1 MQCEVGTSLGH
12 VRCSLALAL
21 VELVLHWNLA
31 ELVHWVHWPPWAVE
45 VFVLLVHWV
54 LLALPW
60 VAGLSVRWHLFFST
74 GGGSLNGGGCLKL
87 SDATGATAW
96 CHCFRCCCRRSQTW
110 NFVCAARLRKWFFSL
125 LSITCKW
132 FFSLPSLCI
141 AKMLSCYFT
150 DTGQFI

>member
-87 SDATGATAW
+87 SDATGATASDVVVDGV
-96 CHCFRCCCRRSQTW
+96 RPGIL
-110 NFVCAARLRKWFFSL
+110 FVL
-125 LSITCKW
+125 LGFASGSSPC
-132 FFSLPSLCI
+132 
-141 AKMLSCYFT
+141 
-150 DTGQFI
+150 